1 MWSFDV
7 KVRMNERRVHENSS
21 NESSLNYYLKDKWKL
36 GITLFC
42 LFSFI
47 TMVRFKKEN
56 RFY

>member
-1 MWSFDV
+1 
-7 KVRMNERRVHENSS
+7 MNERRVHENSS

-42 LFSFI
+42 LFGFI

-56 RFY
+56 RFYYINK

>member
-1 MWSFDV
+1 
-7 KVRMNERRVHENSS
+7 MNEREAHKNENNTES
-21 NESSLNYYLKDKWKL
+21 ESSLNYYLKDKWKL
-36 GITLFC
+36 GVTLFC